1 MGAMELEEKT
11 VQIRDDFDPD
21 KILASGQCFR
31 PRKQAEGWYRFVSGR
46 QLLYLR
52 PLRSGTYTVRCEP
65 GAWETFWH
73 GYFDLGRSYAALRGK
88 LDSRDDFLQRAM
100 EYGRGIRVLRQDEWE
115 MLVSFII
122 SQRKSIP
129 AIRRAV
135 ELLSERFGERL
146 GSDGEGP
153 VYAFPTAEALCC
165 AGEQALQE
173 CGLGYRTRY
182 VLHAA
187 QQAAEGTLDLKKLAS
202 LPDEA
207 LFARLME
214 LDGVG
219 KKVANCVCLFGY
231 GRVGRVPVDVW
242 IERLIRDEFAGQDPF
257 PQFGLEAGI
266 VQHVS
271 LFFNKEAW
279 DKNRGAA
286 GRSVGSSAK
295 QKRQRLPLFEENRCL
310 LIILLPALTVPDL
323 LHPGEKGRCQN
334 SRSAHPGWADGSAAF
349 SCPHTA
355 GVPKAA
361 SCPDTYNGRRPCC
374 SCPVN
379 APPFSGSC

>member
-21 KILASGQCFR
+21 KILESGQCFR

-146 GSDGEGP
+146 GSDSEGP

-266 VQHVS
+266 VQQY
-271 LFFNKEAW
+271 LFFIKEAW

-310 LIILLPALTVPDL
+310 LIILPPALTVPDL

-334 SRSAHPGWADGSAAF
+334 SRSVHPDWADGSAAF